1 MVVLDASTLTA
12 ALIDRG
18 PGGDWARSVV
28 LDGPLDAPHLLPVE
42 VASALRRA
50 EQSSVVSAD
59 VASLA
64 HRDLL
69 DLDIRLHGYA
79 SLAARVW
86 QLRSA
91 VSSDDAWYVA
101 LAETLDAPLATLD
114 RRLVRAPGPDCRFIT
129 PPE

>member
-1 MVVLDASTLTA
+1 M
-12 ALIDRG
+12 IE
-18 PGGDWARSVV
+18 P
-28 LDGPLDAPHLLPVE
+28 DAPHLLPVE

-50 EQSSVVSAD
+50 QQSAAVSAD

-69 DLDIRLHGYA
+69 DLDIRLHAYA
-79 SLAARVW
+79 PLAARVW
-86 QLRSA
+86 QLRST

-101 LAETLDAPLATLD
+101 LAEALDAPLATLD
-114 RRLVRAPGPDCRFIT
+114 RRLARAAGPDCRFIT